1 MKVALTMIAALGL
14 AVGLNSGAVCAADK
28 KTGFDALDKDDNG
41 YLTRSEAAGNARL
54 LKGFDVA
61 DKDNDGKLSRT
72 EYLAATAK
80 RKVKDVVGAES
91 DKDPGFKALD
101 KNGDGALTRRE
112 AGDNPYLK
120 EKFKA
125 ADKNGDG
132 KLSRSE
138 YLAQMAKKDVST
150 GAAKVEHSVTGK

>member
-1 MKVALTMIAALGL
+1 MKSGLTIVAALVL
-14 AVGLNSGAVCAADK
+14 AAGSAQAADK
-28 KTGFDALDKDDNG
+28 KTGFDALDKDNNG
-41 YLTRSEAAGNARL
+41 SLSRSEAAGDKRL

-61 DKDNDGKLSRT
+61 DKDHDGKLSRT
-72 EYLAATAK
+72 EYLTATTK
-80 RKVKDVVGAES
+80 RKVKDMVGAES
-91 DKDPGFKALD
+91 DKDPGFSALD
-101 KNGDGALTRRE
+101 KNGDGVLSRAE
-112 AGDNPYLK
+112 AGENPYLK

-125 ADKNGDG
+125 ADQDGNG